1 MTRMT
6 NFVAAA
12 WLLGSGVAQA
22 GSDIDQL
29 QNIVQGQFRL
39 LSEDVAAAFSYKPLA
54 PATPLGLTG
63 FDVGIALTGTA
74 LENEGILEAV
84 TSGDAPSM
92 LLVPKVQMIKGL
104 PLGIDIGG
112 SYVGVPGTKIRLW
125 GAEIRWAILDGG
137 IATPAIGLR
146 GSVTR
151 LDGVDQLDFGT
162 RALDVAISKGFAVAT
177 PYAGVGRVWATST
190 PLNVPG
196 LSEEKF
202 SMTKVFAGVG
212 LKFLLLNLDFEVDKT
227 GDAKSYGAKIG
238 VRF

>member
-6 NFVAAA
+6 NFVVAA
-12 WLLGSGVAQA
+12 WLLGCGVAQA
-22 GSDIDQL
+22 AGDIDQL

-92 LLVPKVQMIKGL
+92 LLVPKVQVIKGL

-162 RALDVAISKGFAVAT
+162 RAVDVAISKGLAMAT

>member
-1 MTRMT
+1 MTRMA
-6 NFVAAA
+6 NLVVAG
-12 WLLGSGVAQA
+12 WVLGCSAAQA
-22 GSDIDQL
+22 AGDIDQL

-63 FDVGIALTGTA
+63 FDIGIALTGTS
-74 LENEGILEAV
+74 LENKDILEAV
-84 TSGDAPSM
+84 TSGDAPSV
-92 LLVPKVQMIKGL
+92 LLVPKVQVLKGL
-104 PLGIDIGG
+104 PLGIDIGA

-125 GAEIRWAILDGG
+125 GAELRWAILEGG

-146 GSVTR
+146 GTVTR

-162 RALDVAISKGFAVAT
+162 RSVDVAISKGFAVAT

-202 SMTKVFAGVG
+202 SMPKVFAGVG
-212 LKFLLLNLDFEVDKT
+212 LKFLLLNLDFEVDRT
-227 GDAKSYGAKIG
+227 GDAKSFGAKIG
-238 VRF
+238 MRF